1 MSRTRLGLR
10 LTFQV
15 PFFQLLRS
23 FEKLSVQ
30 YEQALN
36 ASRVGSLSYLHHDIA
51 NLSSRGMALN
61 NLLC

>member
-10 LTFQV
+10 LTLKV

-23 FEKLSVQ
+23 FEKLSTR

-51 NLSSRGMALN
+51 NPSSWGMALN